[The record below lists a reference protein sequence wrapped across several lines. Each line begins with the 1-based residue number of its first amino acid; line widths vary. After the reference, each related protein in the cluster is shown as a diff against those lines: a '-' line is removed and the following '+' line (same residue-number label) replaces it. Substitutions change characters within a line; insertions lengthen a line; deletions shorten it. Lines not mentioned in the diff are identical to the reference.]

1 MLPRVFESPQ
11 TTGSVSQR
19 AAELTGLRVG
29 TPVVAGA
36 GDQAGG
42 AVGIGIVQP
51 GAVSATIGTS
61 GVVFAATNSPALD
74 PKGRVHTFCH
84 AVPGRWH
91 VMGVTQG
98 AGLSMRWFRDQFGS
112 GEGEGDPYD
121 RMTAEAEQIEPG
133 SNGLLWTPYLMGE
146 RTPHLDPH
154 GLLIT
159 RLNMQPF
166 IVTLC
171 GLLFYRGLARFI
183 TKDETKGFGTVAGMD
198 FLRYVANGNLFGIP
212 MPFVLLIL
220 ISIITWVVLHRSV
233 YGRYLFATGRNAEA
247 ARYAGIN
254 TKGIVTAAY
263 VISGALTA
271 ISGIII
277 AFYTNS
283 VSPANHGN
291 AYELY
296 GIAAA
301 VLGGCSLRGGEG
313 SVVGILIGTALLQ
326 VLRNLVNLLGIP
338 SSLDFAVMGAVILIG
353 VMADQILTERRNRRQ
368 VAMMRES
375 TKSEVPATE

>member
-1 MLPRVFESPQ
+1 MMAL
-11 TTGSVSQR
+11 
-19 AAELTGLRVG
+19 L
-29 TPVVAGA
+29 
-36 GDQAGG
+36 
-42 AVGIGIVQP
+42 
-51 GAVSATIGTS
+51 
-61 GVVFAATNSPALD
+61 GVI
-74 PKGRVHTFCH
+74 
-84 AVPGRWH
+84 
-91 VMGVTQG
+91 
-98 AGLSMRWFRDQFGS
+98 LSMMLTEYGYGVALS
-112 GEGEGDPYD
+112 IV
-121 RMTAEAEQIEPG
+121 ACV
-133 SNGLLWTPYLMGE
+133 GLAMALSLG
-146 RTPHLDPH
+146 H

-183 TKDETKGFGTVAGMD
+183 TNDETKGFGAVAGLD
-198 FLRYVANGNLFGIP
+198 SLRTLANGNLFGVP

-220 ISIITWVVLHRSV
+220 ISAVAWVVLHRSV
-233 YGRYLFATGRNAEA
+233 YGRYLFATGRNSEA

-254 TKGIVTAAY
+254 TNGIITATY

-271 ISGIII
+271 ISGIIF

-313 SVVGILIGTALLQ
+313 SIVGILIGTALLQ

-338 SSLDFAVMGAVILIG
+338 SSLDFAVMGAVILLG
-353 VMADQILTERRNRRQ
+353 VMADQVFTERRNRRQ
-368 VAMMRES
+368 VALMRELS
-375 TKSEVPATE
+375 AREAKS

>member
-1 MLPRVFESPQ
+1 MKKELGIFILLIVLCVIVSIRNPNFLLAINLQNLARQIGGFGIFSIGLGLVIITGGIELSVGSMMALLGVLMSMMLTEWGVPFVLAILACII
-11 TTGSVSQR
+11 V
-19 AAELTGLRVG
+19 LMLLGL
-29 TPVVAGA
+29 
-36 GDQAGG
+36 
-42 AVGIGIVQP
+42 I
-51 GAVSATIGTS
+51 
-61 GVVFAATNSPALD
+61 
-74 PKGRVHTFCH
+74 
-84 AVPGRWH
+84 
-91 VMGVTQG
+91 
-98 AGLSMRWFRDQFGS
+98 
-112 GEGEGDPYD
+112 
-121 RMTAEAEQIEPG
+121 
-133 SNGLLWTPYLMGE
+133 
-146 RTPHLDPH
+146 H

-183 TKDETKGFGTVAGMD
+183 TNDETKGFGTFAGLD
-198 FLRYVANGNLFGIP
+198 FLRYLANGNLFGIP
-212 MPFVLLIL
+212 VPFVLLVL
-220 ISIITWVVLHRSV
+220 ISIIVGTALHRSV

-254 TKGIVTAAY
+254 TRGIVTAAY
-263 VISGALTA
+263 VVAGALTA
-271 ISGIII
+271 ISGIIF

-283 VSPANHGN
+283 ISPANHGN

-313 SVVGILIGTALLQ
+313 SVLGIVIGTALLQ
-326 VLRNLVNLLGIP
+326 VLRNLVNLLEIP

-368 VAMMRES
+368 VALMRES
-375 TKSEVPATE
+375 VKSTAE

>member
-1 MLPRVFESPQ
+1 MKKELGIFILLIVLCVIVSIINPNFLLSINLQNLARQIGAFGIFSIGLGLVII
-11 TTGSVSQR
+11 TGGIELSVGSMM
-19 AAELTGLRVG
+19 ALL
-29 TPVVAGA
+29 
-36 GDQAGG
+36 
-42 AVGIGIVQP
+42 
-51 GAVSATIGTS
+51 
-61 GVVFAATNSPALD
+61 GVL
-74 PKGRVHTFCH
+74 
-84 AVPGRWH
+84 
-91 VMGVTQG
+91 
-98 AGLSMRWFRDQFGS
+98 LSMMLTEYGY
-112 GEGEGDPYD
+112 GVAL
-121 RMTAEAEQIEPG
+121 TIVACI
-133 SNGLLWTPYLMGE
+133 GLAMALSLG
-146 RTPHLDPH
+146 H

-183 TKDETKGFGTVAGMD
+183 TNDETKGFGAVQGLD
-198 FLRYVANGNLFGIP
+198 SLRRLANGNLFGIP
-212 MPFVLLIL
+212 MPFILLII
-220 ISIITWVVLHRSV
+220 ISAIAWVVLHRSV
-233 YGRYLFATGRNAEA
+233 YGRYLFATGRNSEA

-254 TKGIVTAAY
+254 TKGIVTATY

-271 ISGIII
+271 ISGIIF

-313 SVVGILIGTALLQ
+313 SIVGILIGTALLQ

-353 VMADQILTERRNRRQ
+353 VMADQIFTERRNRRQ
-368 VAMMRES
+368 VALMRELS
-375 TKSEVPATE
+375 AREAKL

>member
-1 MLPRVFESPQ
+1 MKKELGIFVLLIVLCIIVAAINPNFLLAINLQNLARQIGAFGIFSIGLGLVII
-11 TTGSVSQR
+11 TGGIELSVGSMM
-19 AAELTGLRVG
+19 ALL
-29 TPVVAGA
+29 
-36 GDQAGG
+36 
-42 AVGIGIVQP
+42 
-51 GAVSATIGTS
+51 
-61 GVVFAATNSPALD
+61 GVL
-74 PKGRVHTFCH
+74 
-84 AVPGRWH
+84 
-91 VMGVTQG
+91 
-98 AGLSMRWFRDQFGS
+98 LSMMLTEWRLGVIL
-112 GEGEGDPYD
+112 
-121 RMTAEAEQIEPG
+121 AI
-133 SNGLLWTPYLMGE
+133 LLCILVSMC
-146 RTPHLDPH
+146 LSLIH

-183 TKDETKGFGTVAGMD
+183 TNDETKGFGTVPGLD

-220 ISIITWVVLHRSV
+220 ISIITWILLHRSV

-254 TKGIVTAAY
+254 THGIITTAY
-263 VISGALTA
+263 VVAGALTA
-271 ISGIII
+271 VSGIIF

-368 VAMMRES
+368 VASMRES
-375 TKSEVPATE
+375 TKGELPATE

>member
-1 MLPRVFESPQ
+1 MKKELGIFILLIVLCVIVAIINPNFLLSINLQNLARQIGAFGIFSIGLGLVII
-11 TTGSVSQR
+11 TGGIELSVGSMM
-19 AAELTGLRVG
+19 ALL
-29 TPVVAGA
+29 
-36 GDQAGG
+36 
-42 AVGIGIVQP
+42 
-51 GAVSATIGTS
+51 
-61 GVVFAATNSPALD
+61 GVL
-74 PKGRVHTFCH
+74 
-84 AVPGRWH
+84 
-91 VMGVTQG
+91 
-98 AGLSMRWFRDQFGS
+98 LSMMLTEYGY
-112 GEGEGDPYD
+112 GVAL
-121 RMTAEAEQIEPG
+121 TIIACI
-133 SNGLLWTPYLMGE
+133 GLAMALSLG
-146 RTPHLDPH
+146 H

-159 RLNMQPF
+159 KLNMQPF

-183 TKDETKGFGTVAGMD
+183 TNDQTKGFGSVEGLD
-198 FLRYVANGNLFGIP
+198 FLRHLANGNLAGIP
-212 MPFVLLIL
+212 MPFVLLL
-220 ISIITWVVLHRSV
+220 IISAIAWVVLHRSV
-233 YGRYLFATGRNAEA
+233 YGRYLFATGRNSEA

-254 TKGIVTAAY
+254 TNRIITVTY

-271 ISGIII
+271 ISGIIF

-313 SVVGILIGTALLQ
+313 SIVGILIGTALLQ

-353 VMADQILTERRNRRQ
+353 VMADQIFTERRNRRQ
-368 VAMMRES
+368 VALMRELS
-375 TKSEVPATE
+375 AREAKS

>member
-1 MLPRVFESPQ
+1 MKKELGIFVLLVVLCVIVSIKNPNFLLTINLQNLARQIGAFGIFSIGLGLVIITGGIELSVGSMMALLGVILSMMLTEGGYS
-11 TTGSVSQR
+11 SVT
-19 AAELTGLRVG
+19 A
-29 TPVVAGA
+29 VVAC
-36 GDQAGG
+36 
-42 AVGIGIVQP
+42 IGI
-51 GAVSATIGTS
+51 AM
-61 GVVFAATNSPALD
+61 ALSL
-74 PKGRVHTFCH
+74 G
-84 AVPGRWH
+84 
-91 VMGVTQG
+91 
-98 AGLSMRWFRDQFGS
+98 
-112 GEGEGDPYD
+112 
-121 RMTAEAEQIEPG
+121 
-133 SNGLLWTPYLMGE
+133 
-146 RTPHLDPH
+146 H

-183 TKDETKGFGTVAGMD
+183 TNDETKGFGSVAGLD
-198 FLRYVANGNLFGIP
+198 SLRFLANGNLFGIP
-212 MPFVLLIL
+212 MPFVLLII
-220 ISIITWVVLHRSV
+220 ISLLTWVVLHRSV

-247 ARYAGIN
+247 ARYAGID
-254 TKGIVTAAY
+254 TKNIITMTY

-271 ISGIII
+271 ISGIIF

-313 SVVGILIGTALLQ
+313 SVIGILIGTALLQ

-353 VMADQILTERRNRRQ
+353 VMADQIFTERRNRRQ
-368 VAMMRES
+368 VALMRETS
-375 TKSEVPATE
+375 AS

>member
-1 MLPRVFESPQ
+1 MKKELGIFILLIVLCIITSIINPNFLLAINLQNLARQIGAFGIFSIGLGLVIITGGIELSVGSMMALLGVLMSMMLTEWH
-11 TTGSVSQR
+11 TGVII
-19 AAELTGLRVG
+19 AILAC
-29 TPVVAGA
+29 
-36 GDQAGG
+36 
-42 AVGIGIVQP
+42 IGIAMV
-51 GAVSATIGTS
+51 
-61 GVVFAATNSPALD
+61 L
-74 PKGRVHTFCH
+74 
-84 AVPGRWH
+84 
-91 VMGVTQG
+91 
-98 AGLSMRWFRDQFGS
+98 GLG
-112 GEGEGDPYD
+112 
-121 RMTAEAEQIEPG
+121 
-133 SNGLLWTPYLMGE
+133 
-146 RTPHLDPH
+146 H

-183 TKDETKGFGTVAGMD
+183 TNDETKGFGTVGGLD
-198 FLRYVANGNLFGIP
+198 FLRSLANGNLFGIP
-212 MPFVLLIL
+212 MPFVLLII
-220 ISIITWVVLHRSV
+220 ISLITWLVLHRSV

-254 TKGIVTAAY
+254 TNRIVALTY
-263 VISGALTA
+263 VISAALTA
-271 ISGIII
+271 VTGIIF

-313 SVVGILIGTALLQ
+313 SVIGILIGTALLQ

-353 VMADQILTERRNRRQ
+353 VMADQIITERRNRRQ
-368 VAMMRES
+368 LALIRES
-375 TKSEVPATE
+375 MTTETRVAE